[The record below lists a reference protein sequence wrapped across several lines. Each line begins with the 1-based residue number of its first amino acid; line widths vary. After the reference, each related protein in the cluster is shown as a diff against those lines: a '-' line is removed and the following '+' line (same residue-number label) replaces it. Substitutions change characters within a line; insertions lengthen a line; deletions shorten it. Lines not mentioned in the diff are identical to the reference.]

1 MSAKAMMAEKGMQV
15 MSGKLG
21 AFASALLASC
31 FFGAVDV
38 SPYMRSSADELP
50 CGAVPSERQLARE
63 KMDSML
69 KFTVSF
75 RQNRGAAIAR

>member
-1 MSAKAMMAEKGMQV
+1 MAEKGMQV

-63 KMDSML
+63 KS
-69 KFTVSF
+69 
-75 RQNRGAAIAR
+75 ARRTGPLPEAMMRDAHRDDAGEIL